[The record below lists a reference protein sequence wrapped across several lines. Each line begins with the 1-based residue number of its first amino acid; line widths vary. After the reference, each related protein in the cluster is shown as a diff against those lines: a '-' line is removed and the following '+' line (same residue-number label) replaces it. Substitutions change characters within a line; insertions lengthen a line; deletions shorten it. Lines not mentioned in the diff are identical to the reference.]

1 MIAERIIALAKQGER
16 DPDKLCDGAL
26 KALGSKQG
34 RTGVGKASRASGG
47 RRCLFL
53 GVRFSFRFQLRQ
65 FAAQFH

>member
-65 FAAQFH
+65 FAAQ